1 MPEGRADWM
10 KSEWWLRRGW
20 IRAHK
25 HSCGKKA
32 GMRSSGRRESRPKG
46 LIYRKTFRF
55 INAVRELKWPDMW
68 HDRCSPSR
76 SVSPVLVFL
85 LSLPFSLAVCL
96 WHSAVSPQNRLKRI
110 SDVNL
115 LMNLIFKS
123 HCVALLAFS
132 PSELSFSFVLS
143 TLTVSHKT
151 NCCGT

>member
-10 KSEWWLRRGW
+10 KSERRLRRGW

-25 HSCGKKA
+25 HSCGKRLAWGALA
-32 GMRSSGRRESRPKG
+32 GGNQDRRGWFTGKLSASLMLSESLNGP
-46 LIYRKTFRF
+46 IC
-55 INAVRELKWPDMW
+55 
-68 HDRCSPSR
+68 DRCSPSR

-123 HCVALLAFS
+123 HCVALLAIS
-132 PSELSFSFVLS
+132 PSELSFSLVLS
-143 TLTVSHKT
+143 IHTVSHKA
-151 NCCGT
+151 NCRSI